1 VYHALSIRQPWANL
15 ICAGQ
20 KTVEVRSWQTDY
32 RGPLVIC
39 AGLSVDSQAAIVH
52 DVDIQPIGST
62 ICLVQLVDIRPLQ
75 RSDTKAAMV
84 PPEFHT
90 TGQFAWCLA
99 RPRPL
104 IPRPVRGALGI
115 FGVSD
120 SVVVPA

>member
-1 VYHALSIRQPWANL
+1 MYRALSVRQPWANL

-20 KTVEVRSWQTDY
+20 KTVEVRSWQADY

-39 AGLSVDSQAAIVH
+39 AGLSVDNQAAIAY

-75 RSDTKAAMV
+75 QSDAKAAMV
-84 PPEFHT
+84 PPRFDT
-90 TGQFAWCLA
+90 TSQFAWCLA

-104 IPRPVRGALGI
+104 IPRPVRGQQGLFDVA
-115 FGVSD
+115 SD
-120 SVVVPA
+120 IVVPA